1 MKKGR
6 PLIII
11 FLALVIVTILSL
23 LPLSKWTGGRVK
35 DFSLI
40 SDILKE
46 AGIMERSPEAE
57 QIDPEL
63 LKAME
68 EAEARNPLTAS
79 DSVLSQPIDT
89 IIHPAKTPRSGDLV
103 VIEDYT
109 TDGVG
114 LVQFSHAV
122 SSGALARVAVVG
134 DSYIEGDIFTQDLR
148 ASLQNAYGGS
158 GVGYVSM
165 HSDFPGDRKSVV

>member
-68 EAEARNPLTAS
+68 
-79 DSVLSQPIDT
+79 DVL
-89 IIHPAKTPRSGDLV
+89 
-103 VIEDYT
+103 
-109 TDGVG
+109 
-114 LVQFSHAV
+114 
-122 SSGALARVAVVG
+122 
-134 DSYIEGDIFTQDLR
+134 
-148 ASLQNAYGGS
+148 
-158 GVGYVSM
+158 
-165 HSDFPGDRKSVV
+165 